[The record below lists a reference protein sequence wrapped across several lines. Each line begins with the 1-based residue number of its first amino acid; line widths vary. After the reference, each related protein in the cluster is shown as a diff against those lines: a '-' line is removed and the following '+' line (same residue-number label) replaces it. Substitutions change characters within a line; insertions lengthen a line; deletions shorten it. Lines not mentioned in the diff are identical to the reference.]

1 MERKI
6 WLKPVDG
13 GKANDLKGLSEKS
26 GEATLL
32 ECLFLDT
39 VDADLLKSNIVMAIC
54 AGPNGL
60 TQMAV
65 LENPADRAADE
76 YTVALPPQGLNI
88 SLFPDEIAEKLRA
101 VIADKQLQIHFASAF
116 EEKTRRICA
125 GEGEEYQLVRL
136 LGRFEDDDL
145 KGELCAIELKSADSM
160 AASAEVF
167 AEKLAAD
174 AKLERCAS
182 PWFDAMRIK
191 TSGYQPA
198 LTEKRLKRYV
208 DTRIMQPQ
216 SLQLFELVR
225 AYIALNAYAYETTAV
240 HKLRVE
246 ARKMMSLIE
255 AFETLFGEKAAQY
268 IACLQQLLDD
278 TDEANR
284 ADLLDEEVGMIF
296 ALNPRLD
303 FTTLQQRLA
312 EKRAA
317 FKESIKSAYTR
328 GEYSRDLIALWID
341 VHTKAH
347 AAPLDEE
354 RDIAAAV
361 AKVKGWITELGA
373 FKKSGMSNP
382 DTVQEY
388 RILLRKVRYALENME
403 MMIPRRAFKAA
414 EGLKK
419 VQDEFGMLSDV
430 NQHMDMLHSL
440 ASESGDAELAYHC
453 GICAGIF
460 SGCQQEIHREAI
472 DVWKDYRG
480 DIRSLEDAL

>member
-6 WLKPVDG
+6 WLKPADG
-13 GKANDLKGLSEKS
+13 VKANVLKGLSEKS
-26 GEATLL
+26 GESALL

-39 VDADLLKSNIVMAIC
+39 AAADLLKNNIVMAIC
-54 AGPNGL
+54 AGPDGL

-65 LENPADRAADE
+65 VESPVDRSADE

-88 SLFPDEIAEKLRA
+88 SLFPDEISEKLRA
-101 VIADKQLQIHFASAF
+101 VIADKQLQIHFATAF
-116 EEKTRRICA
+116 EEKIRRISA

-145 KGELCAIELKSADSM
+145 KGELCAIELKSVDGKVAP
-160 AASAEVF
+160 AEAF
-167 AEKLAAD
+167 AEKLAAE

-182 PWFDAMRIK
+182 PWFEAMRIK
-191 TSGYQPA
+191 TSGYQPTI
-198 LTEKRLKRYV
+198 TEKRLKKYV
-208 DTRIMQPQ
+208 DMRIMQPP

-225 AYIALNAYAYETTAV
+225 AYIALSAYAYERTAV

-255 AFETLFGEKAAQY
+255 AFEMLFGEKATQY
-268 IACLQQLLDD
+268 IACLQKLLDD
-278 TDEANR
+278 TDQAHR

-296 ALNPRLD
+296 TLNPRLD
-303 FTTLQQRLA
+303 FSALQQRLA
-312 EKRAA
+312 EKRAVL
-317 FKESIKSAYTR
+317 KESIKSAFTR
-328 GEYSRDLIALWID
+328 GEYSADLIALWID

-347 AAPLDEE
+347 AAPADEE
-354 RDIAAAV
+354 KDIAAAV
-361 AKVKGWITELGA
+361 AKVKGWISELGA

-382 DTVQEY
+382 DTVHEY

-419 VQDEFGMLSDV
+419 VQDEFGMLCDV
-430 NQHMDMLHSL
+430 NQHMEMLHSL
-440 ASESGDAELAYHC
+440 AAESGDAELAYHC

-460 SGCQQEIHREAI
+460 SGCQQEIHRETI